1 MGSTL
6 LPVSLVRSHMT
17 LGICMQRSE
26 RGVSRVLWW
35 QKTTAVKVAF
45 GQLVHT
51 GGTWPAAAA
60 ADARNLLW
68 YRKH

>member
-1 MGSTL
+1 
-6 LPVSLVRSHMT
+6 MT

-26 RGVSRVLWW
+26 RGGVEGVVV

-45 GQLVHT
+45 GQLVHP